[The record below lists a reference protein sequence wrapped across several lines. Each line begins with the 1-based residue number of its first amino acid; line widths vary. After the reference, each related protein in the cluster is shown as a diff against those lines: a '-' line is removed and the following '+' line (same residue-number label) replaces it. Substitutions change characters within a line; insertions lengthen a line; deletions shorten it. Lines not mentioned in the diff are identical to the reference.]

1 MHKENSATISNE
13 IIITIRV
20 NSVNFPKNYINVL
33 YWIAMAGILFWFAY
47 SKGWILANFESIDAK
62 QAIHLL
68 ENDDNVTLLDV
79 RTIPEYKSGH
89 LRGAT
94 LIPVDA
100 LSQNLGMLKQDKD
113 KKIIVYCRT
122 GSRSVSASRILEE
135 NGFTPLNVKGG
146 IIQLIGAG
154 ATLEK

>member
-1 MHKENSATISNE
+1 MNIL
-13 IIITIRV
+13 
-20 NSVNFPKNYINVL
+20 KNYINIL
-33 YWIAMAGILFWFAY
+33 YWIAMAGLIFWFAY
-47 SKGWILANFESIDAK
+47 SKGWIFANFESIEAK

-89 LRGAT
+89 LRDAT
-94 LIPVDA
+94 LIPVQA
-100 LSQNLGMLKQDKD
+100 LSENLGMLKQDKD

-154 ATLEK
+154 AELVK

>member
-1 MHKENSATISNE
+1 MDFFKKYTNL
-13 IIITIRV
+13 
-20 NSVNFPKNYINVL
+20 L
-33 YWIAMAGILFWFAY
+33 YWIAMAGLVFWFAY

-79 RTIPEYKSGH
+79 RTIQEYKSGH
-89 LRGAT
+89 LRDAT
-94 LIPVDA
+94 LIPVQA
-100 LSQNLGMLKQDKD
+100 LSENLGMLKQDKD

-122 GSRSVSASRILEE
+122 GSRSVSASRILEK

-146 IIQLIGAG
+146 IIQLIGAK
-154 ATLEK
+154 AELVK